1 MTRSV
6 TLALLACA
14 VGAWASAKNGPK
26 PEKALGKKGCDICSG
41 GTVDAHAHAGGF
53 CEIAD
58 NVFDLVTEAECYH
71 DRSNSWIS
79 RTCGEVAQEYMEA
92 NLNATEC
99 TSFDSCRVTRL
110 LPSWSILAQVY

>member
-41 GTVDAHAHAGGF
+41 GTVDAYTHAGGF
-53 CEIAD
+53 AGASRAD
-58 NVFDLVTEAECYH
+58 SIFDVT
-71 DRSNSWIS
+71 
-79 RTCGEVAQEYMEA
+79 
-92 NLNATEC
+92 
-99 TSFDSCRVTRL
+99 
-110 LPSWSILAQVY
+110 SI

>member
-41 GTVDAHAHAGGF
+41 GTVDAYTHAGGY

-58 NVFDLVTEAECYH
+58 DVFPTGPTTRALDYARMSKLVPLHA
-71 DRSNSWIS
+71 
-79 RTCGEVAQEYMEA
+79 
-92 NLNATEC
+92 
-99 TSFDSCRVTRL
+99 FF
-110 LPSWSILAQVY
+110 